1 MSEVQNQNNA
11 SLVHID
17 DGLFIPGAIISNT
30 MRDSNSNSQERLNV
44 QRNMGVTKSK
54 YSGST
59 LTLNLSPSHRY
70 DRNSHAQFL
79 FATQQCK
86 REISFIALA
95 SDHQS
100 MLGKKLALST
110 TKNLPFVTLS
120 PITDPNHKVVISSKH
135 V

>member
-1 MSEVQNQNNA
+1 
-11 SLVHID
+11 
-17 DGLFIPGAIISNT
+17 
-30 MRDSNSNSQERLNV
+30 
-44 QRNMGVTKSK
+44 MGVTKTK

-79 FATQQCK
+79 FATQCK
-86 REISFIALA
+86 REISFIAIA

-110 TKNLPFVTLS
+110 TKNLPFLTLS
-120 PITDPNHKVVISSKH
+120 PITDPNNKVVISSKH
-135 V
+135 VQDQLGRDSPGVGAYQFEDSVFNKSMISKSGLIEAGFGTS